1 MIDDYIEVPT
11 EAAMANEAGQHPEA
25 APEPDTPYIK
35 VMKTWARWMTLS
47 DRQHSD
53 GLSHPQ
59 DVKEFMACGEAVDV
73 MIGDLPIYERWAIRK
88 AHGLATAW
96 IYPERSLAATLLSAE
111 QILSAKMVKNVAT
124 RRYFN

>member
-1 MIDDYIEVPT
+1 MSAPQQKIVV
-11 EAAMANEAGQHPEA
+11 APEA
-25 APEPDTPYIK
+25 DTPYNN
-35 VMKTWARWMTLS
+35 VMKTWARWMTLN
-47 DRQHSD
+47 DRAHSD

-73 MIGDLPIYERWAIRK
+73 MIDDLPIHERWAIRK

-96 IYPERSLAATLLSAE
+96 RYPERSLADTLVAAE
-111 QILSAKMVKNVAT
+111 VLLTGKMIKNVAT

>member
-1 MIDDYIEVPT
+1 MIDDYIEDNT
-11 EAAMANEAGQHPEA
+11 EGSTMNAPAQIIEEAPVA
-25 APEPDTPYIK
+25 DSPYNN

-73 MIGDLPIYERWAIRK
+73 MIDDLPIHERWAIRK

-96 IYPERSLAATLLSAE
+96 RYPDRSLAATLASAE
-111 QILSAKMVKNVAT
+111 EILSAKMVKNVAT